1 VVEVLTQ
8 KDADRHLLEQTERLA
23 VTLDAL
29 DDLAV
34 PSLCAGWSRAHVVA
48 HPARNADG
56 MSTMA
61 RSAHGEPLTMYASAA
76 AREADIEA
84 GARRPDR
91 ANIKDAITSGRRVR
105 ADLAGITP
113 DVAGST
119 VHRLPGVPFGTAAEM
134 SHRRLREVAYHHVDL
149 DAGFS
154 FADLPSDLQSAFLE
168 DEIERLRQST
178 DAPGLEIRTSE
189 GERWTIGDGSHLV
202 TGPRA
207 GVLAWLARGIL
218 IGLDE
223 TGATTPPRLPEGR

>member
-1 VVEVLTQ
+1 MVEVLTQ

-48 HPARNADG
+48 PLARNADG

-61 RSAHGEPLTMYASAA
+61 RSAHGEPLTMHASAA

-134 SHRRLREVAYHHVDL
+134 SHRRLREVAYHHVDWTR
-149 DAGFS
+149 GSVSPTSHPTFNR
-154 FADLPSDLQSAFLE
+154 PSSRTRSSAC
-168 DEIERLRQST
+168 DSRRTHPVWRSGRARASVGPSAT
-178 DAPGLEIRTSE
+178 GLT
-189 GERWTIGDGSHLV
+189 W
-202 TGPRA
+202 
-207 GVLAWLARGIL
+207 
-218 IGLDE
+218 
-223 TGATTPPRLPEGR
+223 